1 MITKKKDAK
10 EYLSKEV
17 TFCLKGYLCLCV
29 LLHHMYLFT
38 GFFAHTY
45 FGHFL
50 NRLGGWAVAVFFF
63 ISGYGVFQSYLR
75 DGRQYVKSFMKK
87 RVLPLYLT
95 YLFFVF
101 IYAVTSY
108 ATLSW
113 RAVVASLS
121 YGGTIVSFGW
131 YFQEIFVFYLM
142 FYVSF
147 RFVERKE
154 AGFFIYA
161 LLSCGYLIFS
171 FYLGGHYL
179 SVFPFTF
186 GILIALYKRDVDRIM
201 ENHSIAI
208 SVVSFLSFFAVYL
221 TYVVSFIMG
230 KFQILPILWDVAC
243 VFSEW
248 AIITFVISF
257 SYQCCKKGGVLL
269 LVNPVSKWL
278 GKYSLEIYA
287 CQGLILCG
295 LYPYLG
301 STVWFLIAGSLL
313 TVLLAVLFH
322 KGFSICRRAFAKI
335 AS

>member
-1 MITKKKDAK
+1 MITKEKDAK

-29 LLHHMYLFT
+29 LLHHLYLFT

-63 ISGYGVFQSYLR
+63 ISGYGLFQSYLR
-75 DGRQYVKSFMKK
+75 DGRQYLRAFLRK

-95 YLFFVF
+95 YLFFACVYG
-101 IYAVTSY
+101 ITSY
-108 ATLSW
+108 ATLSIKT
-113 RAVVASLS
+113 VVTSLT

-142 FYVSF
+142 FYLAF
-147 RFVERKE
+147 RFVKKKE
-154 AGFFIYA
+154 TGFLTYA
-161 LLSCGYLIFS
+161 LLSCAYLFFS
-171 FYLGGHYL
+171 FYFGGHYL

-186 GILIALYKRDVDRIM
+186 GILVAQYKIHLDHIM
-201 ENHSIAI
+201 EKHSILI
-208 SVVSFLSFFAVYL
+208 SLVSFLGFFTMYL
-221 TYVVSFIMG
+221 TYVASFIMG
-230 KFQILPILWDVAC
+230 KFQILPILWDIAC
-243 VFSEW
+243 VFSEL
-248 AIITFVISF
+248 AIITFVMSF

-287 CQGLILCG
+287 CQGLVLCG

-313 TVLLAVLFH
+313 TILLAVVLH
-322 KGFSICRRAFAKI
+322 KGFSICRRAFAKL

>member
-1 MITKKKDAK
+1 M
-10 EYLSKEV
+10 
-17 TFCLKGYLCLCV
+17 
-29 LLHHMYLFT
+29 
-38 GFFAHTY
+38 
-45 FGHFL
+45 
-50 NRLGGWAVAVFFF
+50 
-63 ISGYGVFQSYLR
+63 
-75 DGRQYVKSFMKK
+75 
-87 RVLPLYLT
+87 
-95 YLFFVF
+95 
-101 IYAVTSY
+101 
-108 ATLSW
+108 
-113 RAVVASLS
+113 
-121 YGGTIVSFGW
+121 
-131 YFQEIFVFYLM
+131 
-142 FYVSF
+142 
-147 RFVERKE
+147 ERKE
-154 AGFFIYA
+154 AGFLIYA
-161 LLSCGYLIFS
+161 LLSCVYLIFS

-186 GILIALYKRDVDRIM
+186 GILIALYKRDVDCIM

-301 STVWFLIAGSLL
+301 STVLFLIAGSLL